1 MRFERNSTG
10 KAPDLQPDHQ
20 MGDTFMPTTFKSSLL
35 AAAAAL
41 AALAAIPAAAQA
53 PRVAVALPGI
63 ITDRAFNENVYN
75 GLGMAEEEHG
85 AETAYTENVSQ
96 ATQVEVMSDYARR
109 GYDIVVGAGGEFT
122 DAAARVAANFPE
134 TTVIV
139 LNGAPTEGVT
149 TINYNNPE
157 FGYLVG
163 LVAGHVSET
172 GVAAALSAQEFAA
185 FTNVVDGFRRGFQE
199 ANPDGEVLV
208 AYTNDWADVAK
219 AKEASFN
226 LISQNVD
233 VILPYLDAGWVGVA
247 QAAEERGIHTVG
259 ILHESDTN
267 LVSARLDFARA
278 LSWAVGMYVDGT
290 LEPTDYVLHLESADQ
305 LGEFSDAVPE
315 DVRAAALD
323 AVEKIKSGELTFGNE

>member
-1 MRFERNSTG
+1 MLHHL
-10 KAPDLQPDHQ
+10 KA
-20 MGDTFMPTTFKSSLL
+20 T
-35 AAAAAL
+35 AL
-41 AALAAIPAAAQA
+41 AAVTALGALAVSPAQAEA

-63 ITDRAFNENVYN
+63 ITDRAFNENVHN
-75 GLGMAEEEHG
+75 GLVMAEEQFG

-109 GYDIVVGAGGEFT
+109 GYDIVVGAGGEYT
-122 DAAARVAANFPE
+122 DAAERVAANFPE

-149 TINYNNPE
+149 TINYDNPE

-185 FTNVVDGFRRGFQE
+185 FTNVVDGFRRGFQT
-199 ANPDGEVLV
+199 ANPEGEVLV
-208 AYTNDWADVAK
+208 AYTNDWADIAK

-226 LISQNVD
+226 LISQDVD

-278 LSWAVGMYVDGT
+278 LAWAVGKYQEGT
-290 LEPTDYVLHLESADQ
+290 LEPKDYVIHLTAADQ
-305 LGEFSDAVPE
+305 LGDFSDVVPE
-315 DVRAAALD
+315 DVRAIALE
-323 AVEKIKSGELTFGNE
+323 AVEKIKSGELSFDAE

>member
-1 MRFERNSTG
+1 MNIN
-10 KAPDLQPDHQ
+10 
-20 MGDTFMPTTFKSSLL
+20 FKSAIL
-35 AAAAAL
+35 AAAAL
-41 AALAAIPAAAQA
+41 SAITVNPAHAEG

-75 GLGMAEEEHG
+75 GLVMAEEEHD
-85 AETAYTENVSQ
+85 AEIAYTENVSQ

-122 DAAARVAANFPE
+122 DAAERVAANFPE

-172 GVAAALSAQEFAA
+172 GVAAAISAQEFAA
-185 FTNVVDGFRRGFQE
+185 FTNVVEGFRRGFQD
-199 ANPDGEVLV
+199 ANPEGQVLV

-226 LISQNVD
+226 LISQNAD
-233 VILPYLDAGWVGVA
+233 VLLPYLDAGWVGVA
-247 QAAEERGIHTVG
+247 QAADERGIHTVG
-259 ILHESDTN
+259 ILHESDSN

-278 LSWAVGMYVDGT
+278 LSWAVGMYQDGT
-290 LEPTDYVLHLESADQ
+290 LEPKDYVIHLTSADQ
-305 LGEFSDAVPE
+305 LGAFSDAVPE
-315 DVRAAALD
+315 DVRALALE
-323 AVEKIKSGELTFGNE
+323 AVEKIKSGELTFGTE

>member
-1 MRFERNSTG
+1 MNTNI
-10 KAPDLQPDHQ
+10 
-20 MGDTFMPTTFKSSLL
+20 KSAIL
-35 AAAAAL
+35 AAAALGAITASPAL
-41 AALAAIPAAAQA
+41 AEG

-75 GLGMAEEEHG
+75 GLLLAQEEHG
-85 AETAYTENVSQ
+85 AEIAYTENVSQ

-109 GYDIVVGAGGEFT
+109 GYDIVVGAGGEYT
-122 DAAARVAANFPE
+122 DAAERVAANFPE

-172 GVAAALSAQEFAA
+172 GVAAAISAQEFAA
-185 FTNVVDGFRRGFQE
+185 FTNVVEGFRRGFQD
-199 ANPDGEVLV
+199 ANPEGQVLV

-226 LISQNVD
+226 LISQNAD
-233 VILPYLDAGWVGVA
+233 VLLPYLDAGWVGVA
-247 QAAEERGIHTVG
+247 QAADERGIHTVG
-259 ILHESDTN
+259 ILHESDSN

-278 LSWAVGMYVDGT
+278 LSWAVGMYQDGT
-290 LEPTDYVLHLESADQ
+290 LEPKDYVIHLTSADQ
-305 LGEFSDAVPE
+305 LGDFSDAVPE
-315 DVRAAALD
+315 EVRALALE
-323 AVEKIKSGELTFGNE
+323 AVEKIKSGELTFGTE

>member
-1 MRFERNSTG
+1 MPRN
-10 KAPDLQPDHQ
+10 L
-20 MGDTFMPTTFKSSLL
+20 KSVILATA

-41 AALAAIPAAAQA
+41 TAAPAFADG

-63 ITDRAFNENVYN
+63 ITDRAFNENVHN
-75 GLGMAEEEHG
+75 GLVMAAEEYG

-109 GYDIVVGAGGEFT
+109 GYDIVVGAGGEYT
-122 DAAARVAANFPE
+122 DAAKRVAAQFPE

-185 FTNVVDGFRRGFQE
+185 FTNVVDGFRRGFQA
-199 ANPDGEVLV
+199 ANPDGQVLV
-208 AYTNDWADVAK
+208 AYTNDWADIAK

-226 LISQNVD
+226 LISQKAD

-267 LVSARLDFARA
+267 LVSARLDFATA
-278 LSWAVGMYVDGT
+278 LSWAVGMHVDGT
-290 LEPTDYVLHLESADQ
+290 IEPKDYVIHLTSEDQ
-305 LGEFSDAVPE
+305 LGDFSDAVSE
-315 DVRAAALD
+315 EVRALALE
-323 AVEKIKSGELTFGNE
+323 AVEKIKSGELTFGE

>member
-1 MRFERNSTG
+1 MLHHL
-10 KAPDLQPDHQ
+10 KV
-20 MGDTFMPTTFKSSLL
+20 
-35 AAAAAL
+35 AAL
-41 AALAAIPAAAQA
+41 AAVTAIGTLAVTPAFAEA
-53 PRVAVALPGI
+53 PRVAVALPGM

-75 GLGMAEEEHG
+75 GLVMAEEQFG
-85 AETAYTENVSQ
+85 ADTAYTENVSQ

-109 GYDIVVGAGGEFT
+109 GYDIVVGAGGEYT
-122 DAAARVAANFPE
+122 DAAERVAASFPE

-185 FTNVVDGFRRGFQE
+185 FTNVVDGFRKGFQT
-199 ANPDGEVLV
+199 ANPEGEVLV
-208 AYTNDWADVAK
+208 AYTNDWADIAK

-226 LISQNVD
+226 LISQDVD

-278 LSWAVGMYVDGT
+278 LAWAVEKYQDGT
-290 LEPTDYVLHLESADQ
+290 LEPQDYVIHLTSVDQ
-305 LGEFSDAVPE
+305 LGDFSDAVPE
-315 DVRAAALD
+315 DVRARALE
-323 AVEKIKSGELTFGNE
+323 AVEKIKSGALSFDTE